1 MALQLDERQR
11 AMLLEMGVRVWLPGT
26 DFATVAGN
34 EQAEQAPALPSR
46 TTSHAPVRAAP
57 VAEQRPPASS
67 VPPASRPSPVQAVP
81 VAAAAPASAPVQPSA
96 LAALDWNGL
105 ADTAAACESCGLC
118 AGRKHATLQPAQQ
131 AQADWMVVGDP
142 PEEDEDSAA
151 QAFVEAPGLLLDNM
165 LKAAGVSRTG
175 QRRAKGRYA
184 QQCGQVPST
193 PHGRNFPRQADLA
206 QCAAVSVA
214 RNGTGPTQSHIWRMG
229 RFATQFRRCC
239 QEHGAG
245 SPHCHWTSS
254 VARVYRYR
262 GIPVVVTYPPQT
274 ALLRTSANKAKA
286 WADLCL
292 AMDTLEPPLNAS
304 FLQ

>member
-26 DFATVAGN
+26 DFATVDTPD
-34 EQAEQAPALPSR
+34 APDPAAPLSVPPSR
-46 TTSHAPVRAAP
+46 VAPGAPSRPVPVTEPRPVAPVPIASRPVPELTAP
-57 VAEQRPPASS
+57 VAAI
-67 VPPASRPSPVQAVP
+67 
-81 VAAAAPASAPVQPSA
+81 AAGSTPVQPSA

-165 LKAAGVSRTG
+165 LKAVGASRSG
-175 QRRAKGRYA
+175 SGAQGAYA
-184 QQCGQVPST
+184 TNVVKCRP
-193 PHGRNFPRQADLA
+193 PHGRNPQPADLA
-206 QCAAVSVA
+206 QCAAYLQREIELVQPKVIFA
-214 RNGTGPTQSHIWRMG
+214 VG
-229 RFATQFRRCC
+229 RFAIQTLLS
-239 QEHGAG
+239 EHGALATQPLGKLRG
-245 SPHCHWTSS
+245 S
-254 VARVYRYR
+254 VYRYR
-262 GIPVVVTYPPQT
+262 GIPVVVSYHPKL
-274 ALLRTSANKAKA
+274 LLRNSADKAKA

-292 AMDTLEPPLNAS
+292 AMDALSAS
-304 FLQ
+304 